1 MWQVRF
7 ERGRE
12 KGNVGCF
19 FTVGDENVVSFGIDL
34 LVSSLWMFCRRNQI
48 WGGGGFQ
55 ALLWY
60 QENEMSI
67 PFDADSDLN
76 LGYMRAGR

>member
-1 MWQVRF
+1 MWVVSLRLAMRMSCHLELICWF
-7 ERGRE
+7 R
-12 KGNVGCF
+12 VCGCF
-19 FTVGDENVVSFGIDL
+19 AGGTKY
-34 LVSSLWMFCRRNQI
+34 
-48 WGGGGFQ
+48 GGGGFQ

>member
-48 WGGGGFQ
+48 WGGGISSVAVVPGKRNVDP
-55 ALLWY
+55 L
-60 QENEMSI
+60 
-67 PFDADSDLN
+67 
-76 LGYMRAGR
+76 